1 MASVPMPDA
10 AARLRQRLKD
20 ADRLH
25 HLHPFTDHGALA
37 REGAFMIES
46 GRGCRLS
53 VEGGIVL
60 LDAMAGLACVNVGY
74 GREELAEAA
83 ARAARELGYYHCFQ
97 QATNPHAAR
106 LAEMVAE
113 RAPAGCDR
121 VFFSNSGSEAN
132 ETALKIVRAW
142 WRAQGEPQRTHV
154 IARHYSYHGSTLATA
169 SLTGLP
175 HMHAAFG
182 LPMDGVSH
190 IMAPYRYREAA
201 EGESAADFAE
211 RAAAAL
217 AEEIERVGPERVA
230 AFIAEPVQVTGGGIV
245 PPDGYW
251 PAVQRVCREYGIL
264 LILDEVVTG
273 MGRCGRW
280 FAAEHYG
287 LEPDIVTLAKG
298 LSSAYQPIGAT
309 LVRDALADVVLDRSG
324 TAFQHGFTTSAHPV
338 ACAVA
343 AENLAIIERE
353 GLVDRAARAGEA
365 LAAALAPLARHPLV
379 GEIRRLGLIVGI
391 EIVRDRERRLHHP
404 LEAGVCARI
413 ANEALMRGVIVRA
426 TGNSLVVTP
435 PFVITDE
442 EIGMIAAA
450 LGEALDAVAAALSGG
465 GES

>member
-1 MASVPMPDA
+1 MASAPMPDDA
-10 AARLRQRLKD
+10 HRQRQRLKD

-37 REGAFMIES
+37 RDGAFMVEGAS
-46 GRGCRLS
+46 GSRLV

-74 GREELAEAA
+74 GREELASAA
-83 ARAARELGYYHCFQ
+83 AEAVRNLGYYHCFQ

-113 RAPAGCDR
+113 RAPANCDR

-142 WRAQGEPQRTHV
+142 WRSRGEPERRHV
-154 IARHYSYHGSTLATA
+154 IARRHSYHGSTLATA
-169 SLTGLP
+169 SLTGLA
-175 HMHAAFG
+175 HMHEAFG
-182 LPMDGVSH
+182 LPLADISH
-190 IMAPYRYREAA
+190 IIAPYHFREAA
-201 EGESAADFAE
+201 DGEGEEDFAA
-211 RAAAAL
+211 RAAGAL
-217 AEEIERVGPERVA
+217 ADEIERVGPERVA

-245 PPDGYW
+245 PPAGYW
-251 PAVQRVCREYGIL
+251 AEVQRICREHGIL
-264 LILDEVVTG
+264 FILDEVVTG

-309 LVRDALADVVLDRSG
+309 LVRDELAEAVLDCSG

-353 GLVDRAARAGEA
+353 GLIDRAARAGET
-365 LAAALAPLARHPLV
+365 LAAALAPHADHPLI
-379 GEIRRLGLIVGI
+379 GEIRRLGLIIGI
-391 EIVRDRERRLHHP
+391 EVVRDREKRLHHP
-404 LEAGVCARI
+404 LDAGVCARI
-413 ANEALMRGVIVRA
+413 ANEALMRGVIIRA
-426 TGNSLVVTP
+426 TGNSLVITP
-435 PFVITDE
+435 PFIVTDE
-442 EIGMIAAA
+442 EIAMIAAT
-450 LGEALDAVAAALSGG
+450 LGDALDAVAASLS
-465 GES
+465 